1 MAQRVDAT
9 AAYVLHTRPYRETS
23 LLVDLLTLEHGR
35 VSVVAR
41 GARKPGSRLRASL
54 QPFQLLQVGWQGR
67 TELKNLRSA
76 EATEVGAMLQGK
88 ALLCGLYLNELLQ
101 RLLGPLDP
109 HPRLFVLFRYALN
122 ELKLATDIEGALRT
136 FERQLLEQLGF
147 ALDCSG
153 VVAAGRYDWRPET
166 GLQPSLTER
175 GFPGMHLLAIEQD
188 CYDDPAVRRTAKRL
202 MRVRLAALLGDKPLH
217 SRELFLKRNIPKHE
231 GAKDD

>member
-23 LLVDLLTLEHGR
+23 LLVDLLTLEYGV

-41 GARKPGSRLRASL
+41 GARKPGSRLRLCL

-76 EATEVGAMLQGK
+76 EATEVGALLQGR

-101 RLLGPLDP
+101 RLLSPFDP
-109 HPRLFVLFRYALN
+109 HPKLFVLFRYALN
-122 ELKLATDIEGALRT
+122 ELKSARDIEGALRT
-136 FERQLLEQLGF
+136 FERQLLEQMGF
-147 ALDCSG
+147 ALDSS
-153 VVAAGRYDWRPET
+153 VLRPDRWYGWHPES
-166 GLQPSLTER
+166 GLQPVGIGQ
-175 GFPGMHLLAIEQD
+175 GFSGAHLLSIEQD
-188 CYDDPAVRRTAKRL
+188 CYDDPAVRRTAKQL
-202 MRVRLAALLGDKPLH
+202 MRLRLAALLGDRPLR
-217 SRELFLKRNIPKHE
+217 SRELFLKRK